1 MVSLSK
7 CLMLFILRHGYE
19 NPDQEVDLLKIR
31 TLDGPRLHRGFL
43 AGARNIQAR
52 QEILNR
58 MNVFP
63 VPDGDTGTNLAAT
76 LQSVSEGTVI
86 SRSVSETSASMADAA
101 LLGARGNS
109 GLIFAQ
115 FLYGFSQ
122 NAFGEEEMDARA
134 FGKAVAGAVPYAR
147 EALSSPVEGTILT
160 VMQDWAYEVD
170 SLARRSNDFA
180 NLFPGSLGV
189 ARRSLGET
197 PKKLAVLEKAG
208 VVDAGAQG
216 FVDFLEGINS
226 FLEEGDLRSLPE
238 QTAAPVISHIHDD
251 FSDGEPEH
259 RFCTEALLCGEGLD
273 IKAIRRE
280 MEPFGDSL
288 IVGGHGRK
296 VRVHIHTD
304 RPDRLFFQIRKHGA
318 LKQQKADDMKR
329 QVDVCRRRLQKVALL
344 TDSTC
349 DLPADF
355 LDENQIHVV
364 PLRLA
369 FGDSVFIDRVT
380 ISSDQFYTL
389 LEESREKPVSSQ
401 PSITD
406 FEKYYRFLLDHYESV
421 ISIHLSSKLSG
432 TWNASRAA
440 AEKAGG
446 RITVI
451 DSRTASAPLGLLV
464 MRAAMA
470 LKGGRSHEEVVS
482 QVSEGIAG
490 AKVFVSLRTL
500 RYMVRGGRLSP
511 VKGFLAEM
519 LNLKP
524 IITVD
529 DEGGAMSF
537 GQTCGWEANVRKI
550 QRVVSGMQGQ
560 GRIWNYCVVH
570 ARSPESAE
578 MLSSGLKEIV
588 GRGPAYTM
596 DISPVLGAHSGI
608 GSVAVGILM
617 E

>member
-1 MVSLSK
+1 M
-7 CLMLFILRHGYE
+7 
-19 NPDQEVDLLKIR
+19 KIR

-52 QEILNR
+52 QEALNS

-76 LQSVSEGTVI
+76 VQSVSDDTVI

-122 NAFGEEEMDARA
+122 GSVGKDEMDVGT
-134 FGKAVAGAVPYAR
+134 FGKAVSAAIPYAR
-147 EALSSPVEGTILT
+147 EALSNPVEGTILT
-160 VMQDWAYEVD
+160 VMQDWAAEVD
-170 SLARRSNDFA
+170 NLARRSNDFA
-180 NLFPGSLGV
+180 HLLPGSLDV

-197 PKKLAVLEKAG
+197 PLKLAVLARAG

-216 FVDFLEGINS
+216 FVDFLEGIVS
-226 FLEEGDLRSLPE
+226 FLESGDLRNFADHVRVP
-238 QTAAPVISHIHDD
+238 AISHIHED
-251 FSDGEPEH
+251 FQDGEPTH
-259 RFCTEALLCGEGLD
+259 RFCTEALLSGEKLD
-273 IKAIRRE
+273 IGAIRKE
-280 MEPFGDSL
+280 MQPYGDSL
-288 IVGGHGRK
+288 IVGGHGTK

-304 RPDRLFFQIRKHGA
+304 TPDRLCFAIRKHGA

-329 QVDVCRRRLQKVALL
+329 QVDVCRRRLHRVALL

-355 LDENQIHVV
+355 MDENQIHVV

-369 FGDSVFIDRVT
+369 FGESVFIDRVT
-380 ISSDQFYTL
+380 ISPDQFYTL
-389 LEESREKPVSSQ
+389 LEESGVGPVSSQ
-401 PSITD
+401 PTIAD
-406 FEKYYRFLLDHYESV
+406 FERTYRFLLEHYDSV
-421 ISIHLSSKLSG
+421 ISLHISSKLSG

-440 AEKAGG
+440 AERVGG
-446 RITVI
+446 KIDVI
-451 DSRTASAPLGLLV
+451 DTRTASAPLGLLV
-464 MRAAMA
+464 MRAAMG
-470 LKGGRSHEEVVS
+470 LNDGKSHDEVVS
-482 QVSEGIAG
+482 QVNSGIPG
-490 AKVFVSLRTL
+490 ARIFISLRTL
-500 RYMVRGGRLSP
+500 KYMVRGGRLNP

-529 DEGGAMSF
+529 EEGSARSF
-537 GQTCGWEANVRKI
+537 GQTRGWETNVDRIRKVI
-550 QRVVSGMQGQ
+550 SGMQEQ
-560 GRIWNYCVVH
+560 DRIWNYCIVH
-570 ARSPESAE
+570 AHSPESAD
-578 MLSSGLKEIV
+578 MVASGLKGIV
-588 GRGPAYTM
+588 GREPAYTM

>member
-1 MVSLSK
+1 M
-7 CLMLFILRHGYE
+7 
-19 NPDQEVDLLKIR
+19 KIR

-52 QEILNR
+52 QEALNS

-76 LQSVSEGTVI
+76 VQSVSDDTVI

-122 NAFGEEEMDARA
+122 GSVGKDEMDVGT
-134 FGKAVAGAVPYAR
+134 FGKAVSAAIPYAR
-147 EALSSPVEGTILT
+147 EALSNPVEGTILT
-160 VMQDWAYEVD
+160 VMQDWAAEVD
-170 SLARRSNDFA
+170 NLARRSNDFA
-180 NLFPGSLGV
+180 HLLPGSLDV

-197 PKKLAVLEKAG
+197 PLKLAVLARAG

-216 FVDFLEGINS
+216 FVDFLEGIVS
-226 FLEEGDLRSLPE
+226 FLENGDLRNFADHVRVP
-238 QTAAPVISHIHDD
+238 AISHIHED
-251 FSDGEPEH
+251 FQDGEPTH
-259 RFCTEALLCGEGLD
+259 RFCTEALLSGEKLD
-273 IKAIRRE
+273 IGAIRKE
-280 MEPFGDSL
+280 MQPYGDSL
-288 IVGGHGRK
+288 IVGGHGTK

-304 RPDRLFFQIRKHGA
+304 TPDRLCFAIRKHGA

-329 QVDVCRRRLQKVALL
+329 QVDVCRRRLHRVALL

-355 LDENQIHVV
+355 MDENQIHVV

-369 FGDSVFIDRVT
+369 FGESVFIDRVT
-380 ISSDQFYTL
+380 ISPDQFYTL
-389 LEESREKPVSSQ
+389 LEESGVGPVSSQ
-401 PSITD
+401 PTIAD
-406 FEKYYRFLLDHYESV
+406 FERTYRFLLEHYDSV
-421 ISIHLSSKLSG
+421 ISLHISSKLSG

-440 AEKAGG
+440 AERVGG
-446 RITVI
+446 KIDVI
-451 DSRTASAPLGLLV
+451 DTRTASAPLGLLV
-464 MRAAMA
+464 MRAAMG
-470 LKGGRSHEEVVS
+470 LNDGKSHDEVVS
-482 QVSEGIAG
+482 QVNSGIPG
-490 AKVFVSLRTL
+490 ARIFISLRTL
-500 RYMVRGGRLSP
+500 KYMVRGGRLNP

-529 DEGGAMSF
+529 EEGSARSF
-537 GQTCGWEANVRKI
+537 GQTRGWETNVDRIRKVI
-550 QRVVSGMQGQ
+550 SGMQEQ
-560 GRIWNYCVVH
+560 DRIWNYCIVH
-570 ARSPESAE
+570 AHSPESAD
-578 MLSSGLKEIV
+578 MVASGLKGIV
-588 GRGPAYTM
+588 GREPAYTM

>member
-1 MVSLSK
+1 M
-7 CLMLFILRHGYE
+7 
-19 NPDQEVDLLKIR
+19 KIR

-43 AGARNIQAR
+43 AGARSIQTR
-52 QEILNR
+52 QEALNS

-76 LQSVSEGTVI
+76 VQSVSEGTVI
-86 SRSVSETSASMADAA
+86 SRSVSETIASMADAA

-122 NAFGEEEMDARA
+122 ESGGKEEMDARA
-134 FGKAVAGAVPYAR
+134 FGRAVSAAIPYAR
-147 EALSSPVEGTILT
+147 EALSKPVEGTILT
-160 VMQDWAYEVD
+160 VMQDWASEVE
-170 SLARRSNDFA
+170 SLTRRSNDFA
-180 NLFPGSLGV
+180 HLFPGSLDV
-189 ARRSLGET
+189 ARRSLSET
-197 PKKLAVLEKAG
+197 PLKLPILARAG

-216 FVDFLEGINS
+216 FVDFLEGIVS
-226 FLEEGDLRSLPE
+226 FLESGDLRNFEDQAGIP
-238 QTAAPVISHIHDD
+238 AISHIHGD
-251 FSDGEPEH
+251 FQDGEPEY
-259 RFCTEALLCGEGLD
+259 RFCTEALLSGDRLN
-273 IKAIRRE
+273 IRAIRQE
-280 MEPFGDSL
+280 MQPFGDSL
-288 IVGGHGRK
+288 IVGGHGTK

-304 RPDRLFFQIRKHGA
+304 TPDRLLFTLRKHGA

-329 QVDVCRRRLQKVALL
+329 QVDVCRRRLHKVALL

-364 PLRLA
+364 PLRLS
-369 FGDSVFIDRVT
+369 FGESVFIDRVT

-389 LEESREKPVSSQ
+389 LEESGVKPKSSQ
-401 PSITD
+401 PTIAD
-406 FEKYYRFLLDHYESV
+406 FERTYRFLLEHYDSV
-421 ISIHLSSKLSG
+421 VSLHISSKLSG

-440 AEKAGG
+440 AEKTGG

-451 DSRTASAPLGLLV
+451 DTRTASAPLGLLV

-470 LKGGRSHEEVVS
+470 LNDGKSHDEIVS
-482 QVSEGIAG
+482 QVNEGIPG
-490 AKVFVSLRTL
+490 ARIFVSLRTL
-500 RYMVRGGRLSP
+500 KYMVRGGRLSP

-524 IITVD
+524 IITVN
-529 DEGGAMSF
+529 DEGGAISF
-537 GQTCGWEANVRKI
+537 GQGRSWEANVKRI
-550 QRVVSGMQGQ
+550 QKVVSEMQGQ
-560 GRIWNYCVVH
+560 DRIWNYCIVH
-570 ARSPESAE
+570 AHSPGSAA
-578 MLSSGLKEIV
+578 LVSSGLKDIV